1 MVRRVGEDVGI
12 EATGEDA
19 ADDHPD
25 LGNSAEKESGEEGE
39 GVLSIGSAQGKAEG
53 EVGEDAEEGDGGD
66 SGITSEVGH

>member
-53 EVGEDAEEGDGGD
+53 EDAEEGDGGD